1 VDYSIIHPFGELNL
15 SPFPLM
21 ADFGGMMQQAIKIKE
36 AQMEEYKRRWE
47 SMAPY
52 FQHTLFHGVS
62 DAQVKAARATPVAE
76 QARVAGEL
84 RKEGNDAFG
93 KGDFKAA
100 LEKYERALALLWY
113 FEPIDPEWATK
124 KNRELRDDMMRIVD
138 LRDKTE
144 DEALKAGIKEHT
156 AAVLTNIAF
165 MMLKVKS
172 WPLCVKACIDALE
185 IDPNRVK
192 ALYLRAKALQGA
204 PTSGAVQFEQAVKDL
219 SRAAE
224 LKPKD
229 KNIAR
234 ELVALKTT
242 MKDQSTKD
250 KQQFS
255 GMFDRG
261 SVTSGEGKNKRG
273 KVVDAQRKLQQRKAE
288 YERLEQMAKGWAHQ
302 AQLLAKRG
310 EKAKAEEHLKK
321 ANEIMTHLQ
330 GTKQNNGLRD
340 LAEERPDFSNPTEE
354 MVLQAKRMGVDL
366 TDPDVRGYLTAL
378 EKEQKSGSLKQH
390 VEEPPVAVNW
400 FLIVAVIGA
409 IMAYRLY
416 SSGILN

>member
-1 VDYSIIHPFGELNL
+1 MPQFYNQRLLANVWQPQTMAEFG
-15 SPFPLM
+15 
-21 ADFGGMMQQAIKIKE
+21 DMMQQAIKIKE

-47 SMAPY
+47 SKAPY

-62 DAQVKAARATPVAE
+62 DAQVKAARAMEVSE

-93 KGDFKAA
+93 KGNFKAA

-113 FEPIDPEWATK
+113 FEPIDPEWGTK
-124 KNRELRDDMMRIVD
+124 KNRELRDDIMRIVD
-138 LRDKTE
+138 LRDKT
-144 DEALKAGIKEHT
+144 DDVALKASIKEHT

-165 MMLKVKS
+165 MMLKVQS
-172 WPLCVKACIDALE
+172 WPLCVRACMDALE
-185 IDPNRVK
+185 VDENRVK
-192 ALYLRAKALQGA
+192 ALYLRAKALQAA

-219 SRAAE
+219 SLAAK

-229 KNIAR
+229 KNIAK
-234 ELVALKTT
+234 ELAALKKT

-250 KQQFS
+250 KEQFS

-261 SVTSGEGKNKRG
+261 SVTSGEGKSKMS
-273 KVVDAQRKLQQRKAE
+273 KALAAKRKLQQRAAE

-302 AQLLAKRG
+302 AQMLAKQG

-321 ANEIMTHLQ
+321 AQEIMAHLQ

-340 LAEERPDFSNPTEE
+340 LAEDSPDFSNPTEE

-366 TDPDVRGYLTAL
+366 TDPDVQGYLKAL
-378 EKEQKSGSLKQH
+378 ESEKKSGSLKQH

-400 FLIVAVIGA
+400 SLIVAVIVA